1 MKCILAVLALLV
13 AAAPS
18 YAQTGVVCIPIGS
31 FAPLAEKHG
40 EYPAFS
46 FRDSQYKVTFTMY
59 INPLTKTYTL
69 TGISD
74 INPNSECISS
84 VGTDFKPVIDP
95 RKGINS

>member
-1 MKCILAVLALLV
+1 MKCILTVLALLV

-18 YAQTGVVCIPIGS
+18 YAQTGMVCIPVGS

-46 FRDSQYKVTFTMY
+46 FRDSQYKVSFTLY

>member
-1 MKCILAVLALLV
+1 MKCILTVLALLV
-13 AAAPS
+13 AAAPI
-18 YAQTGVVCIPIGS
+18 YAQTGMVCIPVGS

-46 FRDSQYKVTFTMY
+46 FRDSQYKVSFTLY

-84 VGTDFKPVIDP
+84 VGTDFKPVIDSK
-95 RKGINS
+95 KGINS